1 MPEAGEL
8 SIAGI
13 GCTTRDSVITASPAD
28 INAFL
33 LTQPEGASVQFGL
46 SGEQRAAYRRF
57 GTEHGHH
64 HWTPGGT
71 VPNTL
76 CAAASARTAHNLP
89 LAAIGWRGPAE
100 YDDAVL
106 SEIGLAHMRG
116 WGIEI
121 QPDYRPGFTREA
133 FCLIDSETGEVHRI
147 AIYEGEA
154 QVTGQ
159 PHWVPCD
166 LLIMTVHDLMA
177 ADAALLDY
185 AGRCRQ
191 VALLIADWRPAD
203 GAGGLR
209 QRLAQVT
216 NLEFMVGRRHD
227 YVEMGLCD
235 RETQRFD
242 ALLANVE
249 CVGTDGPE
257 PVLWKGKAAAGVGR
271 LELDLPDPSSLQHV
285 LGAGDGYAGAF
296 LACRTAGMSAADAHK
311 VAQSHAQSVMRTD
324 GSYVRQ
330 SDDLNRVFPAR
341 ISRQS
346 ASAGEGL
353 FSKRLHSS
361 PGLVVTCCGQTGI
374 DQLALHAARSLG
386 LTSFAIMPEGRRNE
400 STELGIGGPDRL
412 EGATVLTLATPSYRF
427 CTWAN
432 VYASDGTILLD
443 YARSEGSEETRKAAA
458 WLGRPL
464 IELQGVPVADI
475 AQTLTEWI
483 HRYGVRVVNCAG
495 TRMSLLGEAAG
506 EAGNALQRALLVAAA
521 AVARRDC
528 GIRTL
533 PSNAAHETHQ
543 SGTEMIVA
551 APNSAVMRHLFR
563 TFFHDAHCA
572 DDVQSF
578 TPGQLTWRV
587 PSLALQIV
595 FARARDLPMMLRRG
609 WAGYAIFGQDVLLED
624 GTGIEPIV
632 PLGIDPCCLVEV
644 TRNEQE
650 IPHDRRAVWA
660 SAWPNLA
667 RSILAQDG
675 REDVDV
681 VHVTGC
687 VEAWL
692 RTGAIDSGI
701 DTYQTGRAVE
711 DNGLRVARF
720 LRTVHV
726 WIHRR
731 ADSPPFHHPM
741 VSAFVRW
748 LHGSGQAAVSEY
760 TPPPSS

>member
-1 MPEAGEL
+1 MRDAGEL

-13 GCTTRDSVITASPAD
+13 GCTTRDSIITASPAD
-28 INAFL
+28 IHAFL
-33 LTQPEGASVQFGL
+33 LTQPGGASVQFGL
-46 SGEQRAAYRRF
+46 SDEERAAYRRF
-57 GTEHGHH
+57 GAERGHH

-71 VPNTL
+71 VSNTL
-76 CAAASARTAHNLP
+76 CAAASARATHNLP

-100 YDDAVL
+100 YDDAVV

-116 WGIEI
+116 WGIDI

-133 FCLIDSETGEVHRI
+133 FCLIDSDTGDVRRI
-147 AIYEGEA
+147 AIYEREA
-154 QVTGQ
+154 QVLGQ
-159 PHWVPCD
+159 RHWAPCD

-177 ADAALLDY
+177 ADATLLDY
-185 AGRCRQ
+185 ASRCRQ

-203 GAGGLR
+203 GTGALR

-216 NLEFMVGRRHD
+216 NLEFMVGQRQD
-227 YVEMGLCD
+227 YVELELCD
-235 RETQRFD
+235 QETHRFD

-257 PVLWKGKAAAGVGR
+257 PVLWKGKATAEGER
-271 LELDLPDPSSLQHV
+271 LALDLPDPSSFQHV

-311 VAQSHAQSVMRTD
+311 IAQSHAQSVMQTD

-346 ASAGEGL
+346 ESTNEGL
-353 FSKRLHSS
+353 FSKRLHRS
-361 PGLVVTCCGQTGI
+361 PGLVVTSCGQTGI

-386 LTSFAIMPEGRRNE
+386 LTAFAIMPEGRRNE

-432 VYASDGTILLD
+432 VYSSDGTILLD

-464 IELQGVPVADI
+464 IELQGVHVADI
-475 AQTLTEWI
+475 AEKLTEWI
-483 HRYGVRVVNCAG
+483 HRHGVRVVNCAG
-495 TRMSLLGEAAG
+495 TRMSLLGEAARD
-506 EAGNALQRALLVAAA
+506 ASNVLQRALLVAAS

-528 GIRTL
+528 GIRT
-533 PSNAAHETHQ
+533 PPPNAVHEAHA

-563 TFFHDAHCA
+563 TFFQDALRA
-572 DDVQSF
+572 DDVQSV
-578 TPGQLTWRV
+578 TPGQLTWHV

-609 WAGYAIFGQDVLLED
+609 WADYAIFGQDVMLED
-624 GTGIEPIV
+624 GAEIEPIV

-644 TRNEQE
+644 MRNEQE
-650 IPHDRRAVWA
+650 ITRGRRAVWA
-660 SAWPNLA
+660 SAWPNLT
-667 RSILAQDG
+667 RSIVAQDG

-731 ADSPPFHHPM
+731 ADASPFHHPM
-741 VSAFVRW
+741 ISAFVQW
-748 LHGSGQAAVSEY
+748 LHGSGQSAVSEY
-760 TPPPSS
+760 IPTPSS